1 MRRAKISAFAALL
14 AAIMS
19 TGLAAENIKLTFMF
33 WGSPAEQAAITKA
46 CKDFEAANPGIS
58 VEPLY
63 AVYSGAEYDAKMK
76 AMSESDTL
84 PDCGYFASE
93 TIYSYAANDFF
104 LDLAPYVKADNLEKD
119 YLSQA
124 WIRSGKKIIGAYTAA
139 EAQVMYY
146 NQDTLKKAGVPFPPT
161 DYKKAWSW
169 DDAVK
174 AWTKLTVD
182 VKGKHPGEAG
192 FDPKHIACFGVN
204 HEVWT
209 GMLWPRLWA
218 NGGDIFSA
226 DGKDVLIDKPETIAA
241 IQQLADLRNKYM
253 VMSSPGLTEYNATGK
268 TDPKV
273 LLQNGQ
279 IAFYVSGAW
288 ELLDFAK
295 MNFPL
300 GVAAIPLGKRPAQ
313 VYISGVNVVF
323 KKTKHPAE
331 AWKLQKWMMD
341 PAKTTELYSG
351 GLWMPTKKSWYENKA
366 DLAKWLDNP
375 AHPKGF
381 KEAIVDSMAVARN
394 EPLNIKN
401 SNQIITEFINPELDK
416 VWQGK
421 DTAENAMKRAAAAVR
436 KSGLLQGLWN

>member
-1 MRRAKISAFAALL
+1 MKRAKL
-14 AAIMS
+14 AACLAILAAGIS
-19 TGLAAENIKLTFMF
+19 VGLSAENIKLTFMF
-33 WGSPAEQAAITKA
+33 WGSPAEDQAIRKA
-46 CKDFEAANPGIS
+46 LKDFEAANPGIS

-84 PDCGYFASE
+84 PDVGYFGGQFYDYAS
-93 TIYSYAANDFF
+93 SDFF
-104 LDLAPYVKADNLEKD
+104 LDLTPYVKRDGMDKD
-119 YLSQA
+119 YLAQT
-124 WIRSGKKIIGAYTAA
+124 WIKYRNKIMGAYTAA

-146 NQDTLKKAGVPFPPT
+146 NKATLTKAGVPLPPT
-161 DYKKAWSW
+161 DYKKAWTW
-169 DDAVK
+169 DEAVK
-174 AWTKLTVD
+174 YWTKLTVD
-182 VKGKHPGEAG
+182 TKGKHPGEAG

-204 HEVWT
+204 HEVWFS
-209 GMLWPRLWA
+209 MLYPRVWS
-218 NGGDIFSA
+218 NGGEIFSA
-226 DGKDVLIDKPETIAA
+226 DGKDVLIDKPEAIQA

-253 VMSSPGLTEYNATGK
+253 VMSSPGLTEYNSTGK

-295 MNFPL
+295 MDFPL
-300 GVAAIPLGKRPAQ
+300 GVGALPISKKPAQ
-313 VYISGVNVVF
+313 LYLSGVNVVF
-323 KKTKHPAE
+323 QKTKHPEE
-331 AWKLQKWMMD
+331 AWKLQKWMMM
-341 PAKTTELYSG
+341 PEKCQALYSG
-351 GLWMPTKKSWYENKA
+351 GLWMPTKKSWYDNKA

-381 KEAIVDSMAVARN
+381 KEAIVDSMAISRV

-401 SNQIITEFINPELDK
+401 SSQIISEYINPELDK

-436 KSGLLQGLWN
+436 KSGLLQGLWE

>member
-1 MRRAKISAFAALL
+1 MRRAKLSAFAVLL
-14 AAIMS
+14 AAVMAM
-19 TGLAAENIKLTFMF
+19 GLSAEEIKLTFMF
-33 WGSPAEQAAITKA
+33 WGSPAEQTAITKA
-46 CKDFEAANPGIS
+46 CKDFEAVNPGIS
-58 VEPLY
+58 VNPLY

-84 PDCGYFASE
+84 PDCGYFGGQFYDYAS
-93 TIYSYAANDFF
+93 NGFF
-104 LDLAPYVKADNLEKD
+104 MDLTPYVKRDKIEKE
-119 YLSQA
+119 YLAQT
-124 WIRSGKKIIGAYTAA
+124 WIKYQGKIMGAYTAA

-174 AWTKLTVD
+174 YWTKLTVD
-182 VKGKHPGEAG
+182 TKGKHPGEAG

-204 HEVWT
+204 HEVWFS
-209 GMLWPRLWA
+209 MLYPRVWSN
-218 NGGDIFSA
+218 NGEIFSA
-226 DGKDVLIDKPETIAA
+226 DGKDVLIDRPESIQAL
-241 IQQLADLRNKYM
+241 QQLADLRNKYM

-288 ELLDFAK
+288 ELLDFAG
-295 MNFPL
+295 MDFPL
-300 GVAAIPLGKRPAQ
+300 GVGALPISKKPAQ
-313 VYISGVNVVF
+313 LYLSGVNVVF
-323 KKTKHPAE
+323 SKTKHPEE
-331 AWKLQKWMMD
+331 AWKLQKWMMTPD
-341 PAKTTELYSG
+341 KTLELYSK

-366 DLAKWLDNP
+366 DMAKWLDNP

-381 KEAIVDSMAVARN
+381 KEAVVDSMAISRN

-401 SNQIITEFINPELDK
+401 SSQIISEFINPELDK

-436 KSGLLQGLWN
+436 KSGLLQGLWQ